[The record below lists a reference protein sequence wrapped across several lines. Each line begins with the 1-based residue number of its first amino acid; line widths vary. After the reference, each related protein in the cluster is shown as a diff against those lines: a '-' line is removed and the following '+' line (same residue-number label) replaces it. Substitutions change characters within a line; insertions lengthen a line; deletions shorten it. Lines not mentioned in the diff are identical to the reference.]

1 MNDATEVQKMPPF
14 PSRGLLI
21 ASANML
27 KFVGHSG
34 FEALRLEWDLQDSD
48 AGAGNSLMARATSLA
63 SYALKNPELRT
74 PDGNY
79 LQSEIV
85 AKAGEIYRN
94 GWMTNISEKER
105 SAFKMASANAG
116 SMNDVSESGVIAVPT
131 GDSMSTTPAISPL
144 VSPQSSPLK
153 RKIFI
158 VHGHDEGARET
169 VARFLEKLEFEVII
183 LHEQANRGRTVMEK
197 IEAHGDVGFAV
208 VLLTPDDEGRKID
221 GNLQFRARQNVMLEL
236 GYFIGRLGRSNVCAL
251 TRGSV
256 ELPSDFAGIVYQ
268 AMEHGWRSAVAR
280 ELADAGF
287 EIDWEKVSRS

>member
-48 AGAGNSLMARATSLA
+48 AGAGNGLMARATSLA

-105 SAFKMASANAG
+105 SAFKMASSNAG
-116 SMNDVSESGVIAVPT
+116 SMNDVSESGVIAVPA
-131 GDSMSTTPAISPL
+131 GDLLSTTPAISPV

-158 VHGHDEGARET
+158 VHGHDEGVREA

-221 GNLQFRARQNVMLEL
+221 GTLQFRARQNVMLEL

-268 AMEHGWRSAVAR
+268 PMEDGWRAAVAR

>member
-1 MNDATEVQKMPPF
+1 MNDVTQIRKMPPF
-14 PSRGLLI
+14 PSRSLLI

-34 FEALRLEWDLQDSD
+34 FEALRLEWDLQDTD
-48 AGAGNSLMARATSLA
+48 AGIGNGLMARATSLA
-63 SYALKNPELRT
+63 TYALKNPELRT

-94 GWMTNISEKER
+94 GWMTNLSEKER
-105 SAFKMASANAG
+105 SAFKTASANAG
-116 SMNDVSESGVIAVPT
+116 SMNDVSESGVAVVSTSDPLSSSATAAPT
-131 GDSMSTTPAISPL
+131 I
-144 VSPQSSPLK
+144 SPQSSPLK
-153 RKIFI
+153 RKIFV

-169 VARFLEKLEFEVII
+169 VARFLEKLDFEVII

-208 VLLTPDDEGRKID
+208 VLLTPDDEGRKLN
-221 GNLQFRARQNVMLEL
+221 GTLKFRARQNVMLEL

-251 TRGSV
+251 TRGDV

-268 AMEHGWRSAVAR
+268 PMEDGWRTAVAR

-287 EIDWEKVSRS
+287 EINWEKASRS

>member
-1 MNDATEVQKMPPF
+1 
-14 PSRGLLI
+14 
-21 ASANML
+21 
-27 KFVGHSG
+27 
-34 FEALRLEWDLQDSD
+34 
-48 AGAGNSLMARATSLA
+48 MARATSLA

-74 PDGNY
+74 PDGIY

-105 SAFKMASANAG
+105 SAFKVASSNAG
-116 SMNDVSESGVIAVPT
+116 SMNDVSESGVIALPA
-131 GDSMSTTPAISPL
+131 GDLLSTTPAISPV
-144 VSPQSSPLK
+144 VSPQGSPLK

-169 VARFLEKLEFEVII
+169 VARFLEKLEFEVVI

-236 GYFIGRLGRSNVCAL
+236 GYFIGRLGRSNVCAI

-268 AMEHGWRSAVAR
+268 PMEDGWRAAVAR

>member
-1 MNDATEVQKMPPF
+1 MNDVTEVQKMPPF

-48 AGAGNSLMARATSLA
+48 AGAENSLMARATSLA

-74 PDGNY
+74 LDGNY
-79 LQSEIV
+79 IQSEIV

-105 SAFKMASANAG
+105 SGFKMASSNAG

-131 GDSMSTTPAISPL
+131 GDLLSTTPAISPV

-158 VHGHDEGARET
+158 VHGHDEGRG
-169 VARFLEKLEFEVII
+169 KLS
-183 LHEQANRGRTVMEK
+183 
-197 IEAHGDVGFAV
+197 
-208 VLLTPDDEGRKID
+208 
-221 GNLQFRARQNVMLEL
+221 RA
-236 GYFIGRLGRSNVCAL
+236 F
-251 TRGSV
+251 
-256 ELPSDFAGIVYQ
+256 
-268 AMEHGWRSAVAR
+268 
-280 ELADAGF
+280 
-287 EIDWEKVSRS
+287 

>member
-1 MNDATEVQKMPPF
+1 MNDVTQIRKMPPF

-34 FEALRLEWDLQDSD
+34 FDALRLEWDLQDTD
-48 AGAGNSLMARATSLA
+48 AGTGNGLMARATSLA
-63 SYALKNPELRT
+63 TYALKNPELRT

-105 SAFKMASANAG
+105 SAFKNASANAG
-116 SMNDVSESGVIAVPT
+116 SMNDVSESGVVAVSTTDSHSSTEIAVPT
-131 GDSMSTTPAISPL
+131 ISPR
-144 VSPQSSPLK
+144 SSPLK
-153 RKIFI
+153 RKIFV

-183 LHEQANRGRTVMEK
+183 LHEQVNRGRTVMEK

-208 VLLTPDDEGRKID
+208 VLLTPDDEGRKV
-221 GNLQFRARQNVMLEL
+221 NETFKFRARQNVMLEL

-251 TRGSV
+251 TRGDL

-268 AMEHGWRSAVAR
+268 PMEDGWRAAVAR

-287 EIDWEKVSRS
+287 EINWEKVSRS

>member
-1 MNDATEVQKMPPF
+1 MNDVTEVRKMPPF

-27 KFVGHSG
+27 KFFGHSG
-34 FEALRLEWDLQDSD
+34 FEALRLEWDLEDTD
-48 AGAGNSLMARATSLA
+48 AGSGEGLMARATSLA
-63 SYALKNPELRT
+63 SYALKNPEMRT

-105 SAFKMASANAG
+105 SAFKSASVNAG
-116 SMNDVSESGVIAVPT
+116 SMNDVSESGVMAVPT
-131 GDSMSTTPAISPL
+131 GDPFSSPPAIAPA
-144 VSPQSSPLK
+144 VSPQGSPLK

-197 IEAHGDVGFAV
+197 LEAHGDVGFAV
-208 VLLTPDDEGRKID
+208 VLLTPDDEGRRVN
-221 GNLQFRARQNVMLEL
+221 GTLQSRARQNVMLEL

-251 TRGSV
+251 TRGNI
-256 ELPSDFAGIVYQ
+256 ELPSDFAGVVYQ
-268 AMEHGWRSAVAR
+268 PMEDNWRSAIAR

-287 EIDWEKVSRS
+287 GIDWEKVFRS

>member
-1 MNDATEVQKMPPF
+1 MNDVTEVRKMPPF

-34 FEALRLEWDLQDSD
+34 FEALRLEWDLQDTE
-48 AGAGNSLMARATSLA
+48 AGSGDGLMARATSLA
-63 SYALKNPELRT
+63 SYALKDPEMRT

-105 SAFKMASANAG
+105 SAFKSASANAG
-116 SMNDVSESGVIAVPT
+116 SLNDVSESGVMAFPT
-131 GDSMSTTPAISPL
+131 GDAFSSSSAIAPA

-169 VARFLEKLEFEVII
+169 VARFLERLEFEVII

-208 VLLTPDDEGRKID
+208 VLLTPDDVGRRVN
-221 GNLQFRARQNVMLEL
+221 GTLQSRARQNVMLEL
-236 GYFIGRLGRSNVCAL
+236 GFFIGRLGRSNVCAL
-251 TRGSV
+251 TRGNV
-256 ELPSDFAGIVYQ
+256 ELPFDFAGVVYQ
-268 AMEHGWRSAVAR
+268 PMEDNWRSAIAR

>member
-1 MNDATEVQKMPPF
+1 MNDVTQIRKMPPF

-34 FEALRLEWDLQDSD
+34 FEALRLEWDLQDTD
-48 AGAGNSLMARATSLA
+48 AGTGNGLMARATSLA
-63 SYALKNPELRT
+63 TYALKNPELRT

-94 GWMTNISEKER
+94 GWMTNLSEKER
-105 SAFKMASANAG
+105 SAFKTASVNAG
-116 SMNDVSESGVIAVPT
+116 SMNDVSESGVTAV
-131 GDSMSTTPAISPL
+131 STSDPHFSTATVASTISPK
-144 VSPQSSPLK
+144 SSPLK
-153 RKIFI
+153 RKIFV

-208 VLLTPDDEGRKID
+208 VLLTPDDEGRKVN
-221 GNLQFRARQNVMLEL
+221 GSFKFRARQNVMLEL

-251 TRGSV
+251 TRGDV

-268 AMEHGWRSAVAR
+268 PMEDGWRAAVAR

-287 EIDWEKVSRS
+287 EINWEKVSRS